1 MLLCQSHCDS
11 NTEKL
16 DFLFPLP
23 DSLKN
28 ILWQITPL
36 KMCFGSYLT
45 PGNHL
50 TVLWCLFGVFA
61 LFGGC
66 RNGLCEILTEIQRF
80 LWLLHMLGLIFLTPC
95 YNRLDAIASLLPPV
109 LGAWMLN
116 QLNTSKTWYNSQY
129 YSHCMAAAISFLTEL
144 YYMCIL
150 NFIFAILFWGMS
162 DQCKH
167 VYDCMFC

>member
-1 MLLCQSHCDS
+1 MAN
-11 NTEKL
+11 NTFE
-16 DFLFPLP
+16 
-23 DSLKN
+23 N
-28 ILWQITPL
+28 
-36 KMCFGSYLT
+36 
-45 PGNHL
+45 
-50 TVLWCLFGVFA
+50 VLWFIFNSRKSFNCSLVSFWCLCFVWWVQKWF
-61 LFGGC
+61 
-66 RNGLCEILTEIQRF
+66 NEILTEIQRF
-80 LWLLHMLGLIFLTPC
+80 LQLLHMLGLIFLTPC

>member
-11 NTEKL
+11 NTEKR

-36 KMCFGSYLT
+36 KMCFGSHLT

-66 RNGLCEILTEIQRF
+66 RNGLYEILTEIQRF
-80 LWLLHMLGLIFLTPC
+80 LWLLHMLGLIFL
-95 YNRLDAIASLLPPV
+95 PPV

-116 QLNTSKTWYNSQY
+116 
-129 YSHCMAAAISFLTEL
+129 
-144 YYMCIL
+144 
-150 NFIFAILFWGMS
+150 
-162 DQCKH
+162 
-167 VYDCMFC
+167 